1 MLFLYHFVCLIFLRK
16 NPPKNIL
23 MAKYLYANIV
33 NFLVK
38 IARQLFAFH
47 VLPMIKIHV
56 LDVEK
61 EISIQNKKRVLKN

>member
-1 MLFLYHFVCLIFLRK
+1 
-16 NPPKNIL
+16 

-47 VLPMIKIHV
+47 VLLMIKIHV